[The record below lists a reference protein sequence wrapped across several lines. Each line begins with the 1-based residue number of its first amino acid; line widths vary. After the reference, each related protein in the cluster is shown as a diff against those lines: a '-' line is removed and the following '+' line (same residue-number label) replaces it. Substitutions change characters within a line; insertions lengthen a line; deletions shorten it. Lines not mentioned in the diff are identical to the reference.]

1 MRNNQLS
8 WPERQVTEI
17 LNFILEQYKNENIL
31 QNMEVCSEIIL
42 IARILHQRFKK
53 ANGISVKKN
62 YSVELAKK
70 GILKEIKDDD
80 YYDLI
85 KNFIKDYKEFGE
97 KNNHKIKILISSSNW
112 PRYQSC
118 ANVPIEQG
126 DFFRRNPGDGKTY
139 SFNSI
144 IYSPRIASQEINFS
158 PSYPSQIT
166 FPLYYSAYGLTIEE
180 NNFNIDNN
188 WNIFPNPVNDKL
200 TLTSNLIGS
209 YDVKI
214 ISITGEIIKIK
225 MNQNNN
231 LSMVVLTQNNL

>member
-1 MRNNQLS
+1 MDRADVLHFESDFIQDSLCIIGTPIAKIYASSNPLSGPSGLTDADFFIRVLDVYPNGKEYFVVEGAVNARARDYAKQLTIGQEDINIPYS
-8 WPERQVTEI
+8 NINAGQVYEYEFN
-17 LNFILEQYKNENIL
+17 LLP
-31 QNMEVCSEIIL
+31 
-42 IARILHQRFKK
+42 IA
-53 ANGISVKKN
+53 
-62 YSVELAKK
+62 YT
-70 GILKEIKDDD
+70 
-80 YYDLI
+80 
-85 KNFIKDYKEFGE
+85 FGH
-97 KNNHKIKILISSSNW
+97 NHKIKILISSSNW

-126 DFFRRNPGDGKTY
+126 DFFRRTPADGKTY

-158 PSYPSQIT
+158 PSFPSQIT

-180 NNFNIDNN
+180 NNFNIENN

-214 ISITGEIIKIK
+214 ISITGEIIKMK
-225 MNQNNN
+225 
-231 LSMVVLTQNNL
+231 